1 MSYFCNVTVFID
13 KKVTVYY
20 SGVMKLENLENLE
33 DLTVGVMYV
42 VDFHV
47 TGMDIILK
55 ESSGCVLLAIKPIG
69 RPVYRMSRVEYTFL
83 GDDKSKYTIR
93 ELTDAEEEDLFME
106 FL

>member
-1 MSYFCNVTVFID
+1 MSYFCNATVFID

-20 SGVMKLENLENLE
+20 SGVMKLENLE

-47 TGMDIILK
+47 TGKDIILK
-55 ESSGCVLLAIKPIG
+55 ESSGCVLLAIEPIG

>member
-1 MSYFCNVTVFID
+1 MSYFCNATVFID

-20 SGVMKLENLENLE
+20 SGVMKLENLE

-47 TGMDIILK
+47 TGKDIILK

>member
-1 MSYFCNVTVFID
+1 MSYFCNATVFID

-20 SGVMKLENLENLE
+20 SGVMKLENLE

-47 TGMDIILK
+47 TGKDIILK

-69 RPVYRMSRVEYTFL
+69 RPVSRMSRVEYTFL